1 MIKLNLH
8 KRRSVRLQDYDYSLP
23 GEYFITICTYNHEC
37 LFGEIVGEEM
47 RLNKVGEIVQEEWLR
62 TGEIRED
69 VELDS
74 FVVMPN
80 HVHGIIVLTEHV
92 GANCNSPQEKHI
104 NNSSNNG
111 AYIDTPLRKT
121 KFHSP
126 SGTIGA
132 IIRGF
137 KSASTKRINILRNS
151 LRTPIWQRNYYEHI
165 IRDDK
170 DLDNVREYITNN
182 PFKWLSEKEIPN
194 NLMVTLR

>member
-1 MIKLNLH
+1 
-8 KRRSVRLQDYDYSLP
+8 
-23 GEYFITICTYNHEC
+23 

-104 NNSSNNG
+104 NNSSNNYG
-111 AYIDTPLRKT
+111 KRNFIHRQKRLVPL
-121 KFHSP
+121 FVDS
-126 SGTIGA
+126 
-132 IIRGF
+132 
-137 KSASTKRINILRNS
+137 
-151 LRTPIWQRNYYEHI
+151 
-165 IRDDK
+165 
-170 DLDNVREYITNN
+170 N
-182 PFKWLSEKEIPN
+182 PHRQNE
-194 NLMVTLR
+194 